1 MLEQIRTFFYGKM
14 DPKSDPDP
22 TSRKN
27 RIALA
32 TAAIMLEMA
41 HADSNFSLME
51 KEEVLKILRDRFQ
64 LSTKDSVEL
73 LEIAEQARNKALDI
87 WQFTNL
93 INMNFSDREKRE
105 LLELLWHIAFIDGRI
120 DMYEEYLMRKLSNLL
135 NMDHSEFI
143 DAKFRA
149 KQQLNKNKTGV

>member
-135 NMDHSEFI
+135 TMDHSEFI